1 MLLKNDAQVSSDRG
15 ALSMKPE
22 VWLDWIFT
30 VAGSRDSA
38 VVGNSPNHSL
48 CR

>member
-15 ALSMKPE
+15 ALSMKPD
-22 VWLDWIFT
+22 VWLDSIFT
-30 VAGSRDSA
+30 IAGSRDSA
-38 VVGNSPNHSL
+38 VSGNSPNHNL